1 MSSLRASLRRIPG
14 ITAVAVEMMET
25 DLVII
30 CGRDEGNMSR
40 EELMQ
45 FLQKAL
51 LYRPKDL
58 SANAFLAHLRDIDA
72 QSNHA
77 AYGAFDVVK
86 STFRHWS
93 NQHVDLSVTVF
104 VVVIFACT
112 TPVLAFF
119 LKLLTD
125 EGFPKSV
132 RTFPLQDF
140 DESFI
145 MHLSGIYNRIQYK
158 NESQTEDNILIT
170 LPFVPENSLL
180 VSVIGILGVSVPFV
194 ICDYAMGYFQ
204 SKMIAKATQRLQQTL
219 LNVLLHKPTRFFQER
234 SDGDLNN
241 LFQSD
246 IARVNSMWQAVFWNL
261 MQPIVSI
268 VIGFGYLM
276 YFEPILGIMSF
287 SVAAILVTS
296 GPQGLAGERSQEFVK
311 KNAYVAAEFQNTVSC
326 QKVVRAYEIQEP
338 LLTRFAKSIRTLSV
352 AQFAKDFW
360 SGIVQIYIESAMFIF
375 VSVMTA
381 CLAIKVYHGEITA
394 GEFFSSVTLLSR
406 VSSPVTILGG
416 FMRVAIGNAS
426 SLQRL
431 DEIVMGAD
439 EVMNKRGKEDERKPA
454 LPRMKKTF
462 SLTNVCFSYTGDVA
476 DLDNISAQF
485 KQGDY
490 VCIVGPSG
498 CGKSTLL
505 SCLMQFQDIASG
517 SVAIDGLDM
526 KLYSK
531 ASYMDQIAVVFQDGG
546 ILNGTILDNIRY
558 GQTTSSDQDCFEA
571 AKAAECDDFI
581 RQLKDGYQTIIGQ
594 HGSVNL
600 SGGQTQRLC
609 LARALVRKPSLL
621 LLDEATSALDQ
632 ETEAHIVATLERL
645 ARKTKVT
652 VVSVTHRLSTTR
664 NADAILVMDH
674 GKIIESGKYK
684 ELMQKSGSFF
694 SEMMHRMENTTAADA
709 NTAGRQSDV
718 RATMENIYTM
728 DLGNVLD
735 THRAL
740 TDFQHALNQRV
751 DDKGDV
757 SSAWQTRKRS
767 ASRGSS
773 RGSLYRGSLGAVNT
787 SRQSSASTDD
797 RDSYIVM

>member
-1 MSSLRASLRRIPG
+1 
-14 ITAVAVEMMET
+14 VAVEMMET

-93 NQHVDLSVTVF
+93 NQRVDLAMAVW
-104 VVVIFACT
+104 VVVVFACT
-112 TPVLAFF
+112 TPALAFF

-125 EGFPKSV
+125 EGFPKGL
-132 RTFPLQDF
+132 RITRDEDYDENKNTFLKDL
-140 DESFI
+140 
-145 MHLSGIYNRIQYK
+145 HIQVFYK
-158 NESQTEDNILIT
+158 NDSVTESNIKIE
-170 LPFVPENSLL
+170 LPFVPEESLL
-180 VSVIGILGVSVPFV
+180 VAVLGIMGVSIPFV
-194 ICDYAMGYFQ
+194 VCNLAMGYFQ
-204 SKMIAKATQRLQQTL
+204 SKMIAKATQRLQETL
-219 LNVLLHKPTRFFQER
+219 LNVLLHKPTKFFQDR
-234 SDGDLNN
+234 SDGDLNS

-246 IARVNSMWQAVFWNL
+246 IARVNTMWQAVFWNL

-276 YFEPILGIMSF
+276 YFEPILGIMSI
-287 SVAAILVTS
+287 SVAAVLVTS

-311 KNAYVAAEFQNTVSC
+311 ENAHVAAEFQNTVSC
-326 QKVVRAYEIQEP
+326 QKVVRAYEIQQP
-338 LLTRFAKSIRTLSV
+338 LLTRFANSICTLSA

-360 SGIVQIYIESAMFIF
+360 SGIVQIYIESAMFIY

-476 DLDNISAQF
+476 DLDNISAQ
-485 KQGDY
+485 
-490 VCIVGPSG
+490 
-498 CGKSTLL
+498 
-505 SCLMQFQDIASG
+505 
-517 SVAIDGLDM
+517 
-526 KLYSK
+526 
-531 ASYMDQIAVVFQDGG
+531 
-546 ILNGTILDNIRY
+546 
-558 GQTTSSDQDCFEA
+558 
-571 AKAAECDDFI
+571 
-581 RQLKDGYQTIIGQ
+581 
-594 HGSVNL
+594 
-600 SGGQTQRLC
+600 
-609 LARALVRKPSLL
+609 
-621 LLDEATSALDQ
+621 
-632 ETEAHIVATLERL
+632 
-645 ARKTKVT
+645 
-652 VVSVTHRLSTTR
+652 
-664 NADAILVMDH
+664 
-674 GKIIESGKYK
+674 
-684 ELMQKSGSFF
+684 
-694 SEMMHRMENTTAADA
+694 
-709 NTAGRQSDV
+709 
-718 RATMENIYTM
+718 
-728 DLGNVLD
+728 
-735 THRAL
+735 
-740 TDFQHALNQRV
+740 
-751 DDKGDV
+751 
-757 SSAWQTRKRS
+757 
-767 ASRGSS
+767 
-773 RGSLYRGSLGAVNT
+773 
-787 SRQSSASTDD
+787 
-797 RDSYIVM
+797 